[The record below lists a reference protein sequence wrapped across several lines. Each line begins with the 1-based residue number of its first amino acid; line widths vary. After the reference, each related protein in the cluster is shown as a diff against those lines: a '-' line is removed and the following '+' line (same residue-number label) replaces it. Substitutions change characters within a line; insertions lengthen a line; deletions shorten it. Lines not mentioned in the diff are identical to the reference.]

1 MRASIDFMTIFV
13 SLNEHELTATAVEM
27 WNEVFTAW
35 AALHGR
41 IDEESAQQLGEY
53 EEFLR
58 ASIWHLKQVRDAP
71 REELA
76 AAKEAKRAE
85 AILTGIFRQAAR
97 SVAFAERKIADGK
110 MPRGRESAVL
120 GREKLVQLLDDDAA
134 LLDEAIQRE
143 HKAL

>member
-1 MRASIDFMTIFV
+1 MTIFV

-27 WNEVFTAW
+27 WSEVFMAW

-41 IDEESAQQLGEY
+41 IDDESAEQLGEY

-71 REELA
+71 REEQA
-76 AAKEAKRAE
+76 AAKTGKRAE
-85 AILTGIFRQAAR
+85 AILTGIFRHAAR
-97 SVAFAERKIADGK
+97 SVVFAERKIAGGK

-120 GREKLVQLLDDDAA
+120 GRDKLVQLLDDDAA

-143 HKAL
+143 HNIP